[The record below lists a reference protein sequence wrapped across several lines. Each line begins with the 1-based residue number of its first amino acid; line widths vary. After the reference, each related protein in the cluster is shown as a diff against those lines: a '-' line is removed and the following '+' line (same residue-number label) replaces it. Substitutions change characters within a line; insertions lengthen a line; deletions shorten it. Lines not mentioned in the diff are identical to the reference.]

1 MDTTEYRATVKTQG
15 KDDESSIEI
24 TQDPTNIDLE
34 NSFLRVVINSTSGSY
49 HYEDAIKIDF
59 TEALKKLAKQNP
71 TNYQKLAAIVRR
83 YDPAK
88 LEDLDKDLVEMASII
103 VKRTKSDWKHLFKFK
118 KNALWP
124 VHFYDI
130 TGFDGWSADYCGK
143 VTDLK
148 SNKEAPFLETLKVVS

>member
-88 LEDLDKDLVEMASII
+88 LEDLDKDLVEMRIS
-103 VKRTKSDWKHLFKFK
+103 
-118 KNALWP
+118 
-124 VHFYDI
+124 
-130 TGFDGWSADYCGK
+130 
-143 VTDLK
+143 
-148 SNKEAPFLETLKVVS
+148 

>member
-15 KDDESSIEI
+15 KDDESSLEI
-24 TQDPTNIDLE
+24 SQDPLDIDLE

-88 LEDLDKDLVEMASII
+88 LEDLDKDLVEMRIS
-103 VKRTKSDWKHLFKFK
+103 
-118 KNALWP
+118 
-124 VHFYDI
+124 
-130 TGFDGWSADYCGK
+130 
-143 VTDLK
+143 
-148 SNKEAPFLETLKVVS
+148 